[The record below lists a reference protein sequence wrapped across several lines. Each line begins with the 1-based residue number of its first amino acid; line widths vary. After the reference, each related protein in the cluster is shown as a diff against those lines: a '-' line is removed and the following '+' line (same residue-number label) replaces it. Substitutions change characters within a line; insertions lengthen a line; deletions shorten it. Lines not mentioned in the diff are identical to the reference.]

1 MSEKQKKSEIYDIYK
16 DWECE
21 KLNIKFCKYILSVNK
36 KTTNLAVL
44 AELGKFPIYI
54 FTCILN
60 FFSTQFLTTDK
71 SICNLLTR
79 AIIVENQDTKW
90 SSYIFLH
97 SSKAAFNKLL
107 GLLYIFLIIPLPDYT
122 HSSLW
127 Q

>member
-1 MSEKQKKSEIYDIYK
+1 LRSLSFDNNGLVNPSCGTIALYGNEIWGILRMSEKQKQNQKSMIFT

-21 KLNIKFCKYILSVNK
+21 KLNIKFCKYILGVNK
-36 KTTNLAVL
+36 KTTNLRQ
-44 AELGKFPIYI
+44 F

-60 FFSTQFLTTDK
+60 FFSPQFLTTDK

-97 SSKAAFNKLL
+97 SS
-107 GLLYIFLIIPLPDYT
+107 
-122 HSSLW
+122 
-127 Q
+127 